1 MKELLSRSRT
11 PVMLTCAMTLLL
23 AGCASRANGRSGPD
37 SRSAHQQV
45 KPDSLSD
52 YIRGVYK
59 VSSEASRQTEQRAAL
74 LSSAPELAALLDQA
88 EKDPVD
94 KEARSRIVTEYL
106 SRELYWGAYDLLTN
120 TVADY
125 SNDPEA
131 NMNLAVIWDAWEQY
145 SLAMQYGERAIA
157 NGAESAKAF
166 ETMGRIHL
174 HLKDPDAAIAWY
186 NRSLEYGR
194 APSILANVGYARML
208 TSEWDQARANLE
220 EAVALD
226 DTLEVAH
233 NNLAVVLSKI
243 GDDTGALTHL
253 LKTGRPA
260 VAFNNMGVLYL
271 QTSDFQNA
279 QHYFEEALRLE
290 PDYELA
296 RRNLDALQALLPPL
310 PLIELPALPEVPENS
325 SSPAAL

>member
-1 MKELLSRSRT
+1 MKRIMSRART
-11 PVMLTCAMTLLL
+11 LVILTCAMTPLL
-23 AGCASRANGRSGPD
+23 AGCASRASVRSGPEP
-37 SRSAHQQV
+37 RLQPV
-45 KPDSLSD
+45 KLDSLSD

-74 LSSAPELAALLDQA
+74 LSSAPELKELLNRA
-88 EKDPVD
+88 ENDPMD
-94 KEARSRIVTEYL
+94 REARSRIVTEYL
-106 SRELYWGAYDLLTN
+106 SRELYWGAYELLTN
-120 TVADY
+120 TIADY
-125 SNDPEA
+125 GNDPDS
-131 NMNLAVIWDAWEQY
+131 NMSLAVIWDAWEQY
-145 SLAMQYGERAIA
+145 GLAIQYGNRAIA

-174 HLKDPDAAIAWY
+174 HLNEPDAAIAWY

-194 APSILANVGYARML
+194 AAPILANVGYARML
-208 TSEWDQARANLE
+208 TSEWDQARVSLE
-220 EAVALD
+220 EAIAID

-243 GDDTGALTHL
+243 GDDTGALSHL

-271 QTSDFQNA
+271 QTNDLENA

-310 PLIELPALPEVPENS
+310 PVIDLPALPEAPETS